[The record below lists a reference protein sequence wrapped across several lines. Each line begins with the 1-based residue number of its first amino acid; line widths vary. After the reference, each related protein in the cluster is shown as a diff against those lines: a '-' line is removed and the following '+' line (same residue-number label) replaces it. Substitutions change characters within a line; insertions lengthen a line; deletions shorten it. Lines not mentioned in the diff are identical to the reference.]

1 MLCCMYVSFQKAN
14 RLHITKTEIYVIFCT
29 RVNIKL
35 KKCVTVLIYD
45 GLQRLYLTKQRYF
58 LLLFYGPKGS
68 FHYVISSNKDKEL

>member
-1 MLCCMYVSFQKAN
+1 MLCCIYVSFQKAN

-45 GLQRLYLTKQRYF
+45 GLQRLSDQTKVFSFTILWTERILSLCNKLKQR
-58 LLLFYGPKGS
+58 
-68 FHYVISSNKDKEL
+68 

>member
-1 MLCCMYVSFQKAN
+1 MLCCIYVSFQKAN

-45 GLQRLYLTKQRYF
+45 GLQRLYLTKQRFFFYYF
-58 LLLFYGPKGS
+58 MAR
-68 FHYVISSNKDKEL
+68 KDPFTM